1 MYQQMA
7 EFLMQKSNS
16 NLEFVVSAHLFGRV
30 S

>member
-7 EFLMQKSNS
+7 EFLVHKSNS
-16 NLEFVVSAHLFGRV
+16 NLELAISAHLFGGI